1 MNAHQVVPAT
11 DETGPIG
18 PVAVSAFLFLVAASS
33 LMRGGNR
40 HVALIVLEASA
51 LAFLAAALVRA
62 HRIGTRITL
71 RGLLLAFVL
80 ASPLWLALVYLLPL
94 PASVWSAAAGRG
106 SYPEVMAAAGIES
119 PSFVPLSLVPD
130 ATAASLFAG
139 IPVLAAFVAGYWMRL
154 RQLKVALAVL
164 VGVAFVQVI
173 MGLLQVA
180 GGASSPLYFGGM
192 GGRPFGT
199 FANPNHFANYA
210 AMALAAYIWLAWTQ
224 VSQRRVYGIH
234 PPSWQAR
241 RLALWSA
248 GGILLVIG
256 ILMSRSRGA
265 ALAGL
270 PAAMCALAVAASATS
285 KSRQWRTALIAA
297 GIALGLAMAVVGFDS
312 VVTRFQLK
320 GMATDAS
327 FRTLLAASTLEGAAT
342 FWPVGAGWGTYAAVY
357 PRFQPATVDGF
368 AGHAHHDYAE
378 LLFEG
383 GIFAVLLM
391 AAFAWL
397 ALTRAVQLVRAA
409 IRRRRLRRS
418 EMAAAICGLGLLGF
432 LLHSFVEFNMH
443 IPANAIAAA
452 LLAGAFLRPLKSE
465 GNGDGDEEPNGD

>member
-1 MNAHQVVPAT
+1 MSSREVVAAT

-18 PVAVSAFLFLVAASS
+18 PVAVSAFLFLVAASP

-40 HVALIVLEASA
+40 HVALIVLEAAA
-51 LAFLAAALVRA
+51 LTFLAAALTHAQRSGS
-62 HRIGTRITL
+62 RISL
-71 RGLLLAFVL
+71 RGFLLAFLL
-80 ASPLWLALVYLLPL
+80 ASPLWLAMVYLLPL
-94 PASVWSAAAGRG
+94 PSSLWAAAPGRG
-106 SYPEVMAAAGIES
+106 SYPEVMAAAGIAA
-119 PSFVPLSLVPD
+119 PDFLPLSLVPD

-139 IPVLAAFVAGYWMRL
+139 IPVVAAFVAGYWMRL
-154 RQLKVALAVL
+154 RQLKVVLAVF
-164 VGVAFVQVI
+164 VGAAFLQVI

-180 GGASSPLYFGGM
+180 GGAESSLYFGGI

-210 AMALAAYIWLAWTQ
+210 AMALAGYVWLAWTSM
-224 VSQRRVYGIH
+224 SQRRVH
-234 PPSWQAR
+234 DMHHRSSHAR
-241 RLALWSA
+241 RLALWGA
-248 GGILLVIG
+248 GGMLLVIAV
-256 ILMSRSRGA
+256 LMSRSRGA
-265 ALAGL
+265 ALTGL
-270 PAAMCALAVAASATS
+270 PAAMCAFAVAASSTS
-285 KSRQWRTALIAA
+285 KSRHWRATLIAA

-320 GMATDAS
+320 GMANDAS
-327 FRTLLAASTLEGAAT
+327 FRTLLATTTLQGAGE

-357 PRFQPATVDGF
+357 RRFQPATVDGF
-368 AGHAHHDYAE
+368 ASHAHHDYAE

-391 AAFAWL
+391 AAFGWL
-397 ALTRAVQLVRAA
+397 AVTRAVQLARAG

-465 GNGDGDEEPNGD
+465 SASESDEEPNGD